1 MGKVSA
7 LSSENVNKYQ
17 FLTNKDALIEK
28 VLLAKTGAIK
38 IFEYS
43 YVGKELKAQTDIVK
57 NQYQKLDKI
66 CEIDETIYRWN

>member
-57 NQYQKLDKI
+57 NQYQKWDKI
-66 CEIDETIYRWN
+66 YEIDETIYRWN